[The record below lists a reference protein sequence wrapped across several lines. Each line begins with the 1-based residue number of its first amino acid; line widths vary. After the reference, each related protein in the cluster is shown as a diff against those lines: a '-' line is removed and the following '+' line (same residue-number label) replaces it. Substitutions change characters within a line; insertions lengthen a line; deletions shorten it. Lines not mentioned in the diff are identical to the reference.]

1 MILNTLEHVSAAD
14 VATRTGWTARVEG
27 MCRGD
32 VCVPAPGS
40 LRADGTIDIHAMSS
54 QLGMPLVHDDGRGV
68 WALGP
73 ATATGRALSTAVA
86 ADPELVDRSGHPFR
100 LSSLHGR
107 KVLLVAWSSY

>member
-1 MILNTLEHVSAAD
+1 MILTTLDRIDPAAFAD
-14 VATRTGWTARVEG
+14 RTGWEAKPQG
-27 MCRGD
+27 LCRGE

-40 LRADGTIDIHAMSS
+40 LRDDGSLDVEVAAAR
-54 QLGMPLVHDDGRGV
+54 LGMPVVHDADHGV
-68 WALGP
+68 WAVGP

-86 ADPELVDRSGHPFR
+86 ADPELITRDGTPFR